1 MITKEEVKHIAYLAR
16 IELNEQE
23 VEMFTQQ
30 LLKILQY
37 MEQLNEIDTKNVEPL
52 SHVVKIECEL
62 RTDEKRQECDQTL
75 LLKNAPES
83 EGDFFK
89 VKKVIE

>member
-23 VEMFTQQ
+23 VEMFTHQ

-37 MEQLNEIDTKNVEPL
+37 MEQLNEVNTENVEPL
-52 SHVVKIECEL
+52 SYVVKMKCDL
-62 RTDEKRQECDQTL
+62 RNDEKQQESEPAL
-75 LLKNAPES
+75 ILKNAPES
-83 EGDFFK
+83 EGEFFK
-89 VKKVIE
+89 VKKIIE